1 MDGSWLTYQDLGVRL
16 GVTPEAAKRR
26 AIRAKWARMPGNDGR
41 ARVRVPDE
49 LRASSTLDVRPAKVA
64 LQYALESHVETLRA
78 DIVALKAQ
86 LAAAEA
92 RAAEEANK
100 TTRAIAAFAD
110 LARRLNALAAE
121 RERQPPPPWWRRLR
135 ITG

>member
-1 MDGSWLTYQDLGVRL
+1 MDWSWLTYQDLGVRL
-16 GVTPEAAKRR
+16 GVRLEAAKRR
-26 AIRAKWARMPGNDGR
+26 AIRAKWARMPGHDGR
-41 ARVRVPDE
+41 ARVRVP
-49 LRASSTLDVRPAKVA
+49 
-64 LQYALESHVETLRA
+64 LQHALEFHVETLRA
-78 DIVALKAQ
+78 DIVALKVQ

-121 RERQPPPPWWRRLR
+121 RERQPPTPWWRRLR
-135 ITG
+135 ITGYGSGRHAGCRRGGPL

>member
-26 AIRAKWARMPGNDGR
+26 ATRAKWARMPGNDGR

-49 LRASSTLDVRPAKVA
+49 LRASSTLDVRPTKAA
-64 LQYALESHVETLRA
+64 LQHALESHVETLRA

-86 LAAAEA
+86 LAATEA

>member
-1 MDGSWLTYQDLGVRL
+1 MDRTWLTYQDLGVRL
-16 GVTPEAAKRR
+16 GIRLEAAKRR
-26 AIRAKWARMPGNDGR
+26 AIRAKWARMPGHDRR
-41 ARVRVPDE
+41 ARVRVP
-49 LRASSTLDVRPAKVA
+49 LQHA
-64 LQYALESHVETLRA
+64 LASHVETLRA

-121 RERQPPPPWWRRLR
+121 RERQPPTPWWRWLR

>member
-49 LRASSTLDVRPAKVA
+49 LRTSSTLDVRPAKVA

-121 RERQPPPPWWRRLR
+121 RERQPPPPWWRRLQ

>member
-49 LRASSTLDVRPAKVA
+49 LRASSTLDVRSAKAA
-64 LQYALESHVETLRA
+64 LQHALESHVETLRA
-78 DIVALKAQ
+78 DIAALKAQ
-86 LAAAEA
+86 PAAAEA

>member
-41 ARVRVPDE
+41 ARVRVHDE
-49 LRASSTLDVRPAKVA
+49 LRASSTLDVRPAKAA
-64 LQYALESHVETLRA
+64 LQHALESHVETLRA

>member
-1 MDGSWLTYQDLGVRL
+1 MDGLWLTYQDLGVRL

-26 AIRAKWARMPGNDGR
+26 AIQAKWARMPGNDGR

-64 LQYALESHVETLRA
+64 LQHALESHVETLRA
-78 DIVALKAQ
+78 DVVALKAQ

>member
-26 AIRAKWARMPGNDGR
+26 AIQAKRARMPGNDGR

-49 LRASSTLDVRPAKVA
+49 LRASSTLDVRSAKAA
-64 LQYALESHVETLRA
+64 LQHALESHVETLRA
-78 DIVALKAQ
+78 DVVALKAQ

>member
-1 MDGSWLTYQDLGVRL
+1 MDGSWRTYQDLGIRHGVR
-16 GVTPEAAKRR
+16 PEAAKRR

-41 ARVRVPDE
+41 VRVYVP
-49 LRASSTLDVRPAKVA
+49 
-64 LQYALESHVETLRA
+64 LQHALESHVETLRA
-78 DIVALKAQ
+78 DIVALKVQ

-100 TTRAIAAFAD
+100 TSRAIAAFAD
-110 LARRLNALAAE
+110 LARRLNALAE

-135 ITG
+135 ITR